1 MNGQRSRKATLPLN
15 VTMYR
20 DRLKSVFVVGRNFSI
35 LLLNCPAWV
44 LLSKI
49 YKPFSSSLYMGRTH
63 GQARKSCLACQP
75 NGPTDTDADMQSD
88 PR

>member
-20 DRLKSVFVVGRNFSI
+20 DRLKSVFVVGRNFFL
-35 LLLNCPAWV
+35 LLLNRPASV

-49 YKPFSSSLYMGRTH
+49 FILFSQSLKNYSVLTV
-63 GQARKSCLACQP
+63 QK
-75 NGPTDTDADMQSD
+75 
-88 PR
+88 